1 MEPRTG
7 ETGGRSYYR
16 SACADLTG
24 PRGSGIVGEYPRGS
38 YIWGVGVS
46 GFAVVCNSSLT

>member
-1 MEPRTG
+1 VEPRTG

-38 YIWGVGVS
+38 YISGSRGS
-46 GFAVVCNSSLT
+46 GFCGCV